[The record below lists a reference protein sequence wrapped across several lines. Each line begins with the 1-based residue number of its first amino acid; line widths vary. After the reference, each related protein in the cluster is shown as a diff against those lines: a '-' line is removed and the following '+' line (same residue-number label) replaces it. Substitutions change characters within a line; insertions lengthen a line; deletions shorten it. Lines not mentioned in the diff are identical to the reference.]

1 MNTGVKIL
9 LSIVL
14 FIVASVVLT
23 GIREAGGAGFIGSL
37 LFLGIFFF
45 GLRAIWRKKK

>member
-14 FIVASVVLT
+14 FIVASLVLAV
-23 GIREAGGAGFIGSL
+23 IREAGGAGFIGYL
-37 LFLGIFFF
+37 IFFGVF
-45 GLRAIWRKKK
+45 FFSLNVIWKTKN